1 MQSPFAVQGS
11 IFTGFRIRHR
21 HLLGAILCG
30 SAGKKIH
37 LQCGKPGLDP
47 WLGKILWRRERLPTP
62 VFWTGEFYTVHEV
75 TKSQTWLS
83 DFHSTGLHV
92 AQLVKNPPAMWE
104 AWVWSLGW
112 EDPLEKGKATHSRF
126 WPGKF
131 HGLYSPWG
139 SKESDTDEDEWLSFH
154 RMWHQKT
161 MVGEW
166 RSKAG
171 KRKKPIKRE
180 FTRQTSPRTGKSQ
193 FCGETLWY
201 RAEMLQIYLR
211 RQVIASQLVIR
222 HHLRT
227 APIVTDTSGL
237 PSDGRVILWLERK
250 H

>member
-1 MQSPFAVQGS
+1 MWETWAWSLGWEDPLEKGKATHSSILVWRILYSPWGHKES
-11 IFTGFRIRHR
+11 DMT
-21 HLLGAILCG
+21 
-30 SAGKKIH
+30 
-37 LQCGKPGLDP
+37 
-47 WLGKILWRRERLPTP
+47 E
-62 VFWTGEFYTVHEV
+62 
-75 TKSQTWLS
+75 WLS
-83 DFHSTGLHV
+83 LNWASLV

-104 AWVWSLGW
+104 TWVRSLGW

-126 WPGKF
+126 WPGEF

-139 SKESDTDEDEWLSFH
+139 SKESDTDEDEWLSLH

-193 FCGETLWY
+193 SCRETLWY

-227 APIVTDTSGL
+227 GPIVTDTCGL
-237 PSDGRVILWLERK
+237 PSDGRVIPWLERK

>member
-1 MQSPFAVQGS
+1 MWETWAWSLAWEDPLEKGKATHSSILDWRILYSPWGHKES
-11 IFTGFRIRHR
+11 DMT
-21 HLLGAILCG
+21 
-30 SAGKKIH
+30 
-37 LQCGKPGLDP
+37 
-47 WLGKILWRRERLPTP
+47 ERLSLN
-62 VFWTGEFYTVHEV
+62 WA
-75 TKSQTWLS
+75 SL
-83 DFHSTGLHV
+83 V